1 MLFADNEEYNIPD
14 ECDDLNPTWRGEF
27 TINE

>member
-14 ECDDLNPTWRGEF
+14 ECDDLNPAWHGES
-27 TINE
+27 TTNE